1 MFWEAFGSVVFGFAL
16 SWAAAH
22 RLAGRLPSRRVV
34 LGAGVL
40 GALFGSLITH
50 AALGPGHAPGTVLGA
65 VAVAAVVL
73 SLLLR
78 PSRRLRRSAA
88 TPT

>member
-1 MFWEAFGSVVFGFAL
+1 MFWEAFGSVVLGFAL

-22 RLAGRLPSRRVV
+22 RLTDRLPSRRVV

-50 AALGPGHAPGTVLGA
+50 AALGPGYALGTLLGA

-78 PSRRLRRSAA
+78 PTRRLRRA
-88 TPT
+88 TQT

>member
-1 MFWEAFGSVVFGFAL
+1 MFWEAVGAVVLGFAL
-16 SWAAAH
+16 SWTAAH
-22 RLAGRLPSRRVV
+22 RFGGRLPSRRVV

-40 GALFGSLITH
+40 GSLFGALITH
-50 AALGPGHAPGTVLGA
+50 ASLGPGHAPGTLLGA

-78 PSRRLRRSAA
+78 PARRLRRSAA
-88 TPT
+88 TQT